1 MDTEDYVSLTV
12 EGDDDN
18 DDAELTVEDTDEE
31 ASNME
36 EDDEDEE
43 QAMEDNDDD
52 EERALEDNDNGEPD
66 MEDHDD
72 EALNEEDNDDAV
84 LTMGV
89 TDDDK
94 SFFQLPE
101 DIQKQHSIS
110 KTTYPLFEIFPPKHT
125 WPFKPMAWHGDFEGK
140 LGIVDYT
147 AAFIKVHEERGIV
160 VARGT
165 VKLSWDKEVKQ
176 KFKDDKEKQELLLL
190 QVSEPLETH
199 TPK

>member
-18 DDAELTVEDTDEE
+18 DDAEQTVEDTDEE

-43 QAMEDNDDD
+43 QN
-52 EERALEDNDNGEPD
+52 LEDNDNGEPD

-72 EALNEEDNDDAV
+72 EALNKEDNDDAV

-110 KTTYPLFEIFPPKHT
+110 KTTYPLLEIFPPKHT

-147 AAFIKVHEERGIV
+147 AAFINVHEERGIV

-165 VKLSWDKEVKQ
+165 VKLSWDKEVKE

-199 TPK
+199 AHK